1 MKQIPETP
9 VNNNTEATSINKPII
24 KSNLESV
31 MKNQGF
37 SYANMGFKGHGK
49 YWSLPAEYWS
59 YTTSDSL
66 INGYRVSSSANP
78 NYGISPAITN
88 DITYSTENVYDFD
101 DYYNLRNWHPTFRP
115 IRRAKES
122 LEDASFLYSTKQQE
136 ITEGWFFVEL
146 SAVGDLRT
154 ASSNRTGAVKINLT
168 PKVNNDILT
177 APVYVTELL
186 FEEGPTAEIPNR
198 RFHERV
204 RVIPVY
210 LNYPTDITA
219 LQADISYKANT
230 DGDFM
235 VLLYSAIQEA
245 PLVNPSTYESISTYT
260 SYYGDEWIAEPV
272 VNKSWTPGDPLSTA
286 YTRTL
291 SNNDTWNQDG
301 ISGGWTFFS
310 TAGDSNVVEENE
322 AFCSLELTTNQR
334 LQTSTNINEMVEGL
348 YMAVSVHL
356 PSSLSANAFI
366 FNGLT
371 SLGVSIIQAV
381 VTTDG
386 SLFLGIDD
394 NGSYSSTDTGV
405 NLNLN
410 AWNDIVVAVVDE
422 QNRKYTGKQVLVYHN
437 HKLVYTDHIT
447 RLGDGTTDI
456 LRSMSI
462 SYSSLPLV
470 DAKVALPHFI
480 YWTEERY
487 PKRFSERDCERL
499 NATFRHMM
507 TGITFDY

>member
-9 VNNNTEATSINKPII
+9 VNNNTEATSIGKPII
-24 KSNLESV
+24 KSNFESA

-49 YWSLPAEYWS
+49 YWSLPFEYWT
-59 YTTSDSL
+59 YTTTDSL
-66 INGYRVSSSANP
+66 IGDYRGF
-78 NYGISPAITN
+78 GISPAITN

-101 DYYNLRNWHPTFRP
+101 DYYNLRNWHPTIRP
-115 IRRAKES
+115 VRRAKES
-122 LEDASFLYSTKQQE
+122 LEDSSFSIQNKQQE
-136 ITEGWFFVEL
+136 ITEGWFFVEI
-146 SAVGDLRT
+146 SAVANLHT
-154 ASSNRTGAVKINLT
+154 ASSNRAGAVKINLT

-186 FEEGPTAEIPNR
+186 FEEGNSGEDVHR
-198 RFHERV
+198 RFHERC

-210 LNYPTDITA
+210 LNYPIDITA

-245 PLVNPSTYESISTYT
+245 PLVNPSTYESIPTYT

-272 VNKSWTPGDPLSTA
+272 VNKLWSPGDPLSTA
-286 YTRTL
+286 YTREL
-291 SNNDTWNQDG
+291 KNNDTWNRDG
-301 ISGGWTFFS
+301 ISRGWNLVS
-310 TAGDSNVVEENE
+310 TAGAASVVEENE
-322 AFCSLELTTNQR
+322 HFNSLELTTNQR
-334 LQTSTNINEMVEGL
+334 LQTNVNINEMVEGL

-371 SLGVSIIQAV
+371 GLNVSIIQAV

-386 SLFLGIDD
+386 SLFIGIDD

-405 NLNLN
+405 NLDLN

-422 QNRKYTGKQVLVYHN
+422 QNRKYSGKQVLVYHN
-437 HKLVYTDHIT
+437 HKLVYTKHIT

-456 LRSMSI
+456 LRSMSV
-462 SYSSLPLV
+462 SYSALPLV
-470 DAKVALPHFI
+470 NAKVALPHFI